1 VTERPVELRMLSR
14 LNEETQVHHADADAD
29 LDRYVFH
36 PDATRADYRTYL
48 ARVYG
53 FVVPLEQALVHTRG
67 LDDIID
73 LHERSK
79 SALLLYDLLALG
91 MTLQDVQELPQC
103 LTIPSFKGPAAAL
116 GWMYVLE
123 RPMLQAPVVRSH
135 LEAKLGRGIAA
146 ATAYLSCY
154 AGHAGVRW
162 RELALA
168 MDRVGSTPVLAD
180 RIASAA
186 NDAFRC
192 LLRWKASDAAPAAGI
207 RAAG

>member
-1 VTERPVELRMLSR
+1 MPVELRMLTR
-14 LNEETQVHHADADAD
+14 LNEETQVHHLEADAD
-29 LDRYVFH
+29 LDRYVFQY
-36 PDATRADYRTYL
+36 DATRTDYRTYL

-53 FVVPLEQALVHTRG
+53 FVVPLEQALVHTPG

-73 LHERSK
+73 LQARSK

-103 LTIPSFKGPAAAL
+103 LSIPSFKGPAAAL
-116 GWMYVLE
+116 GWMYVVE
-123 RPMLQAPVVRSH
+123 RPMLQAPVIRTH
-135 LEAKLGRGIAA
+135 LESKLGRGITAS
-146 ATAYLSCY
+146 TAYLSCY

-168 MDRVGSTPVLAD
+168 MDRVASTPVLAD
-180 RIASAA
+180 RIATSAS
-186 NDAFRC
+186 DAFRC
-192 LLRWKASDAAPAAGI
+192 LLRWKTSDLASSAGI